1 MNLLCIMVI
10 FVLIVSTTVFSLI
23 DIKLGWQNI
32 MHIDWFLSKEIINP
46 KFLAATH
53 VIRGTN

>member
-1 MNLLCIMVI
+1 MNLLCIMEI
-10 FVLIVSTTVFSLI
+10 FVLIASTTVLSLI

-32 MHIDWFLSKEIINP
+32 MHIDWVLSKEIVNP
-46 KFLAATH
+46 RFPAATH

>member
-1 MNLLCIMVI
+1 MNLLCIMEI

-32 MHIDWFLSKEIINP
+32 MHIDWVLSKQIVNP
-46 KFLAATH
+46 TFLAATH